1 MNLLANLNF
10 IFFQVW
16 SLASFAVL
24 PELQAVWLKK
34 WNSIPWFDLKPDTER
49 RIITHQHKQ
58 TVALSYV
65 PLRRL
70 SNLQLEITQP
80 QGEHYFAHPP
90 FFVMLL
96 IPFRSVVCNSQLDSR
111 EVQWI
116 LIVLNFNEILKN
128 QLQQRAT
135 MQRQQQKCIN
145 IQNRDYTNQLQPFS
159 HLAVPCIYLRTA
171 VPFLSFFHAV
181 ECYIK
186 FFYQPW
192 RSF

>member
-1 MNLLANLNF
+1 MNLLVNLNL
-10 IFFQVW
+10 ILFQVW
-16 SLASFAVL
+16 SLASFAV
-24 PELQAVWLKK
+24 PQELQVVWLRR
-34 WNSIPWFDLKPDTER
+34 WNSIPWFDLKPDTGR
-49 RIITHQHKQ
+49 RIITHQHKP

-65 PLRRL
+65 PPHRP

-159 HLAVPCIYLRTA
+159 HLAVPSIYLLNA

-186 FFYQPW
+186 FFYKPW

>member
-1 MNLLANLNF
+1 M
-10 IFFQVW
+10 
-16 SLASFAVL
+16 
-24 PELQAVWLKK
+24 
-34 WNSIPWFDLKPDTER
+34 
-49 RIITHQHKQ
+49 
-58 TVALSYV
+58 
-65 PLRRL
+65 
-70 SNLQLEITQP
+70 QP

-159 HLAVPCIYLRTA
+159 HLAVPCIPSHRR
-171 VPFLSFFHAV
+171 PISEFLSCCRVLHKILLSALKVFLKVQFHLHLQRMVDDFQNDLLRGLLLGRHETSHDLFACCSSPKRLELTTLDLDLFFHH
-181 ECYIK
+181 
-186 FFYQPW
+186 Q
-192 RSF
+192 